1 MSKFRGKIGF
11 VKDVEVTPGVWEPV
25 VTEKTYRGDVI
36 RLDRRWD
43 KTNEVEDHLTLSEE
57 ISIVANSYIINN
69 LSYIK
74 YVSYLGTKWRVT
86 SITPAYPRIKLSLGG
101 EYNE

>member
-11 VKDVEVTPGVWEPV
+11 VKDVETTPGVWEPV
-25 VTEKTYRGDVI
+25 VTEKMARGDII

-43 KTNEVEDHLTLSEE
+43 KPNEVEDHLTISEE
-57 ISIVANSYIINN
+57 ISIVVSSYIKDN

-74 YVSYLGTKWRVT
+74 YVEHLGVKWRVT
-86 SITPAYPRIKLSLGG
+86 SITPAYPRIRLSLGG

>member
-11 VKDVEVTPGVWEPV
+11 VKDVETTPGVWEPV
-25 VTEKTYRGDVI
+25 VTEKMARGDII

-43 KTNEVEDHLTLSEE
+43 KPNEVEDHLTISEE
-57 ISIVANSYIINN
+57 ISIVVSSYIKDN

-74 YVSYLGTKWRVT
+74 YVEYLGVKWRVT
-86 SITPAYPRIKLSLGG
+86 SITPAYPRIRLSLGG